1 MCKHC
6 KSDYAYNAHKNG
18 TNTYQRHLQICKL
31 VPRNGDISRM
41 MVNAEAKLQARKID
55 QSVFRELVAK
65 TIIQHDLPFSYVEYE
80 RVRETWK
87 YLNADVK
94 FFSRNTAAAD
104 VYKFYEIETD
114 KLKRELAQLPG
125 RISLT
130 TDLWSAL
137 THEGY
142 MCLTTHYID
151 RNWKLNNKILVFCA
165 FPPPHTGM
173 NLAMEILG
181 KLKDWGIE
189 KKVFSI
195 TVDNAGNNDTMQEIV
210 KSQLVL
216 RDDLLCKGDFFHVR
230 CAAHILNI
238 IVQIGLKGIGDTLEK
253 IRESIKYV
261 KGSEHREI
269 LFVKCV
275 ENVGIDL
282 KADLLLDVAT
292 RWNSTFKMLDR
303 ALKYRVAFEVSDI
316 FAIATVFDPRLKLTL
331 ADYCFAKLDIS
342 TREKRMK
349 HLRAQLRKLFE
360 VYENKS
366 NAVSPTTESREDVT
380 HDDETAKGNFSNY
393 DSTLDMYLDEPAMNV
408 KGFERLDILNYWKDN
423 GPRFGKLASM
433 ACDILSIPIT
443 TVASESSFSI
453 GTRVLSKYRSRLL
466 PRNVQA
472 LICNRNWLKGFESY
486 ENEEY
491 EKFDAED
498 ETLPSFQSLV
508 DDADGC

>member
-1 MCKHC
+1 
-6 KSDYAYNAHKNG
+6 
-18 TNTYQRHLQICKL
+18 
-31 VPRNGDISRM
+31 
-41 MVNAEAKLQARKID
+41 
-55 QSVFRELVAK
+55 
-65 TIIQHDLPFSYVEYE
+65 
-80 RVRETWK
+80 
-87 YLNADVK
+87 
-94 FFSRNTAAAD
+94 
-104 VYKFYEIETD
+104 
-114 KLKRELAQLPG
+114 
-125 RISLT
+125 
-130 TDLWSAL
+130 
-137 THEGY
+137 
-142 MCLTTHYID
+142 
-151 RNWKLNNKILVFCA
+151 
-165 FPPPHTGM
+165 
-173 NLAMEILG
+173 
-181 KLKDWGIE
+181 
-189 KKVFSI
+189 
-195 TVDNAGNNDTMQEIV
+195 MQEIV

-292 RWNSTFKMLDR
+292 RWNSTFRMLDR
-303 ALKYRVAFEVSDI
+303 ALKYRAAFGNLKVIDAKNYKFQPTDAEWHRLQQMSDFLESFDQITNLISGSTYPTSNLYFMQVWKIQNWLTVNESSQDEVIRNMIVLMKESLISIGQKFLSFRKANVVANG
-316 FAIATVFDPRLKLTL
+316 K
-331 ADYCFAKLDIS
+331 
-342 TREKRMK
+342 
-349 HLRAQLRKLFE
+349 
-360 VYENKS
+360 
-366 NAVSPTTESREDVT
+366 
-380 HDDETAKGNFSNY
+380 
-393 DSTLDMYLDEPAMNV
+393 STLDMYLDEPAMNV

-423 GPRFGKLASM
+423 GPRFGKLAFM

-443 TVASESSFSI
+443 TVASESLFSI

>member
-1 MCKHC
+1 MMKRDRLYREREEERRRREESPRCNVKLDVEGKIKFLAKEQGNIDEDEDDDDEEDDDGDNGADDVDDDEDNGKSSKPKKRRQYSKVWNDFIVIKKVNHLGKSEERAMCKHC

-18 TNTYQRHLQICKL
+18 TNTYRRHLQICKL
-31 VPRNGDISRM
+31 VPRNGDISQM

-137 THEGY
+137 THEVNESSQDEV
-142 MCLTTHYID
+142 I
-151 RNWKLNNKILVFCA
+151 RN
-165 FPPPHTGM
+165 M
-173 NLAMEILG
+173 
-181 KLKDWGIE
+181 
-189 KKVFSI
+189 
-195 TVDNAGNNDTMQEIV
+195 IV
-210 KSQLVL
+210 LMKE
-216 RDDLLCKGDFFHVR
+216 RFD
-230 CAAHILNI
+230 
-238 IVQIGLKGIGDTLEK
+238 
-253 IRESIKYV
+253 KYW
-261 KGSEHREI
+261 
-269 LFVKCV
+269 
-275 ENVGIDL
+275 
-282 KADLLLDVAT
+282 A
-292 RWNSTFKMLDR
+292 
-303 ALKYRVAFEVSDI
+303 EVSDI

-366 NAVSPTTESREDVT
+366 SAVSPTTESREDVT

-393 DSTLDMYLDEPAMNV
+393 DDFFAFRKANVVANGKSTLDMYLDEPAMNV
-408 KGFERLDILNYWKDN
+408 KGFKSLDILNYWKDN

-433 ACDILSIPIT
+433 ACDILSI
-443 TVASESSFSI
+443 V
-453 GTRVLSKYRSRLL
+453 
-466 PRNVQA
+466 
-472 LICNRNWLKGFESY
+472 
-486 ENEEY
+486 
-491 EKFDAED
+491 
-498 ETLPSFQSLV
+498 
-508 DDADGC
+508 